1 MRFDRPDILRRD
13 VVGLVVSTLQRLS
26 SGPCQVEDAAVVT
39 FMLNRKKPL
48 ARVRPGGPDAFEI
61 TPDGRQWLAAAVP
74 QSPGAKPQKQGVLFL
89 SVMLPRT
96 NREVARI
103 GEISPLPRNYQSS
116 ADAL

>member
-1 MRFDRPDILRRD
+1 MRVDRPDIPRRD

-26 SGPCQVEDAAVVT
+26 SELCHVEDAAVVT

-74 QSPGAKPQKQGVLFL
+74 LSPRRKAAKTRRAALE
-89 SVMLPRT
+89 R
-96 NREVARI
+96 
-103 GEISPLPRNYQSS
+103 
-116 ADAL
+116 DAAAH